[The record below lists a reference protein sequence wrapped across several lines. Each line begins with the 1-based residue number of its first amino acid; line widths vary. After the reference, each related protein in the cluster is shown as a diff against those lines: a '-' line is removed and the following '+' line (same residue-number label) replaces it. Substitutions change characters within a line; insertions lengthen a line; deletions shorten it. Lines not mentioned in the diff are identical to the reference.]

1 MFGEFFRGGVGAVGL
16 QGERREDESSLTEF
30 RILQSLM
37 EGSGKYY
44 CDTAEIPPPPSRL
57 IRQAGAHNG
66 LLDKSFNSVCLLG
79 SLSLETVY
87 THDQKLIR

>member
-1 MFGEFFRGGVGAVGL
+1 MENFFGGGVGAVGL

-44 CDTAEIPPPPSRL
+44 CDTAEIPPPPQSVNKTSRSPQWAPGQV
-57 IRQAGAHNG
+57 I
-66 LLDKSFNSVCLLG
+66 
-79 SLSLETVY
+79 
-87 THDQKLIR
+87 

>member
-1 MFGEFFRGGVGAVGL
+1 MFGDFFRGGGAVGL

-44 CDTAEIPPPPSRL
+44 CDTAEIPPPV
-57 IRQAGAHNG
+57 G
-66 LLDKSFNSVCLLG
+66 
-79 SLSLETVY
+79 
-87 THDQKLIR
+87 

>member
-44 CDTAEIPPPPSRL
+44 CDTAEIPPPPV
-57 IRQAGAHNG
+57 G
-66 LLDKSFNSVCLLG
+66 
-79 SLSLETVY
+79 
-87 THDQKLIR
+87 

>member
-1 MFGEFFRGGVGAVGL
+1 MFGEFFRGGGAVGL

-37 EGSGKYY
+37 EGSGKHY
-44 CDTAEIPPPPSRL
+44 CDTAEIPASRL

>member
-1 MFGEFFRGGVGAVGL
+1 MFGEFFRGGGAVGL

-44 CDTAEIPPPPSRL
+44 CDTAEIPPQSVNKTSRSPQWAPGQV
-57 IRQAGAHNG
+57 I
-66 LLDKSFNSVCLLG
+66 
-79 SLSLETVY
+79 
-87 THDQKLIR
+87 

>member
-1 MFGEFFRGGVGAVGL
+1 MFGEFFRGGGAVGL

-44 CDTAEIPPPPSRL
+44 CDTAEIPASRL

>member
-1 MFGEFFRGGVGAVGL
+1 MFGEFFRGGGAVGL

-44 CDTAEIPPPPSRL
+44 FDTAEIPPPPSRL

>member
-1 MFGEFFRGGVGAVGL
+1 MGCLENFFGGGVGAVGL

-44 CDTAEIPPPPSRL
+44 CDTAEIPPPV
-57 IRQAGAHNG
+57 G
-66 LLDKSFNSVCLLG
+66 
-79 SLSLETVY
+79 
-87 THDQKLIR
+87 